1 MQIFKDAS
9 GKISYSRITGAV
21 IIVANLTATIRLA
34 WLGTAPQL
42 ADIPLNWAMLAG
54 ALYGLN
60 VFTAR
65 DKA

>member
-1 MQIFKDAS
+1 MLTDAN
-9 GKISYSRITGAV
+9 GKASYSRITGAV
-21 IIVANLTATIRLA
+21 IIVANLVATVRLA
-34 WLGTAPQL
+34 WTGTTPQL

-60 VFTAR
+60 IWKNR

>member
-1 MQIFKDAS
+1 MLTDAN
-9 GKISYSRITGAV
+9 GKASYSRITGAV
-21 IIVANLTATIRLA
+21 IIVVNLTATLKLA
-34 WLGTAPQL
+34 WAGEAATL

-60 VFTAR
+60 IWKNR